1 MGLLLAATA
10 LALQVAAPQEEPARY
25 WYNEC
30 SKQTLTCHGYVRGV
44 FEATQILAGQSGSK
58 LVCAPDQFSASSMA
72 AYMVKTM
79 NEPGNEEMKTMSF
92 SGLVIAALESSY
104 PCK

>member
-1 MGLLLAATA
+1 MGPLLAAAA
-10 LALQVAAPQEEPARY
+10 LVLIADTQPDASRY

-30 SKQTLTCHGYVRGV
+30 SKQTLTCHGYIRGV
-44 FEATQILAGQSGSK
+44 FEATQILAGKTGTK

-72 AYMVKTM
+72 TYMVKTM
-79 NEPGNEEMKTMSF
+79 NEPGNEELKSISF

-104 PCK
+104 PCQ